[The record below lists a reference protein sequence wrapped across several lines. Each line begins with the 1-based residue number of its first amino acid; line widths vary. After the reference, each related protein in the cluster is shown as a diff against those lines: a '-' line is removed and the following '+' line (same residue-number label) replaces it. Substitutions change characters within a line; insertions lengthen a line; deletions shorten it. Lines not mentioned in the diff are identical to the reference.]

1 MYSGMDLKVRRIMN
15 DIEAQE
21 VARYLGV
28 SKTYISLMEKGKRRI
43 SQEMYER
50 WAEFLGLNKEE

>member
-1 MYSGMDLKVRRIMN
+1 MN

-21 VARYLGV
+21 IARYLGV

-43 SQEMYER
+43 SADKYEK
-50 WAEFLGLNKEE
+50 WAEFLGVKNN